1 MVAIIYSKKPAT
13 SEEISDFEKEIKSG
27 LPSDYKSFLM
37 ENNGGQPQPD
47 SFKFFSDRD
56 DASSV
61 DRFLSLGKE
70 KNSNLLKYY
79 NNYRNRIPSG
89 FIPIAHDAGGNLII
103 MELKVNNNRIYFWDH
118 ELEVDEGEYPDMNNV
133 YLISK
138 SFSDF
143 INNLYEEVI

>member
-13 SEEISDFEKEIKSG
+13 SEEISDFEKEIKSD
-27 LPSDYKSFLM
+27 LPSDYKIFLM
-37 ENNGGQPQPD
+37 EYNGGQPQPD

-79 NNYRNRIPSG
+79 NIYRNRIPPG
-89 FIPIAHDAGGNLII
+89 FIPIAHDAGGSLII
-103 MELKVNNNRIYFWDH
+103 MELKVNDNGIYFWDH
-118 ELEVDEGEYPDMNNV
+118 EVEVDEGESPDVNNI

>member
-1 MVAIIYSKKPAT
+1 MP
-13 SEEISDFEKEIKSG
+13 D
-27 LPSDYKSFLM
+27 DYKDFLM
-37 ENNGGQPQPD
+37 KYNGGKPQPD
-47 SFKFFSDRD
+47 SFRFFSGRD

-79 NNYRNRIPSG
+79 NNYKNRIPLG

-103 MELKVNNNRIYFWDH
+103 MELKSNGNNIFFGDH
-118 ELEVDEGEYPDMNNV
+118 ELEVDEGEEPNMNNV
-133 YLISK
+133 YLINQ

-143 INNLYEEVI
+143 VNNLYEEII